1 MGMLIWL
8 ISTIFT
14 IINWL
19 IIFRVILSWIRPDID
34 NPQWRKFLRIVY
46 SITEPILAPIRRLIP
61 TGNIGIDFSPL
72 VAIFA
77 LSIIR
82 NFVIS
87 LLRSLMFGY

>member
-1 MGMLIWL
+1 MSMLIWL
-8 ISTIFT
+8 VSTLFT

-19 IIFRVILSWIRPDID
+19 IIIRVIVSWIKPDY
-34 NPQWRKFLRIVY
+34 NNQQWKKFLRIVY
-46 SITEPILAPIRRLIP
+46 NITEPILEPIRRLIP
-61 TGNIGIDFSPL
+61 TASIGIDFSPL

-87 LLRSLMFGY
+87 LLRSMIYGI

>member
-8 ISTIFT
+8 ISTVFT
-14 IINWL
+14 VINWL
-19 IIFRVILSWIRPDID
+19 IIFRVIISWVRPDI
-34 NPQWRKFLRIVY
+34 NNKQWRKFLRIVY

-61 TGNIGIDFSPL
+61 TGSIGIDFSPL

-77 LSIIR
+77 LQIIR

-87 LLRSLMFGY
+87 LLRSMMFGI